1 MLESINNIKNLSSNN
16 FILIAGPCVVES
28 AETTIEIAEHI
39 NKITQKL
46 KIPFI
51 FKASYKKANRTSIK
65 SFTGIGDELA
75 LSILYEIKT
84 KYKIPVITDIHSV
97 KEAEIASKYVDV
109 LQIPAFLSRQTELLV
124 AAANTGKV
132 VNIKKGQF
140 LSPNSVKHI
149 INKIQNINKSIM
161 ITDRGSMFGY
171 HDLIVD
177 FRSIPIMK
185 KNGFPVILDVTHS
198 LQKPNQDSGITGGDP
213 EMISTIAKA
222 GIAVGVDGIFLETHP
237 NPQIAK
243 SDGENML
250 KLDKLENLLCSLIK
264 IRKAIL

>member
-28 AETTIEIAEHI
+28 AETTIEIAEYI
-39 NKITQKL
+39 NKITKKL

-75 LSILYEIKT
+75 LSILYEIKK

-124 AAANTGKV
+124 AFMKQ
-132 VNIKKGQF
+132 I
-140 LSPNSVKHI
+140 LVK
-149 INKIQNINKSIM
+149 
-161 ITDRGSMFGY
+161 
-171 HDLIVD
+171 L
-177 FRSIPIMK
+177 
-185 KNGFPVILDVTHS
+185 
-198 LQKPNQDSGITGGDP
+198 
-213 EMISTIAKA
+213 
-222 GIAVGVDGIFLETHP
+222 
-237 NPQIAK
+237 
-243 SDGENML
+243 
-250 KLDKLENLLCSLIK
+250 
-264 IRKAIL
+264 